1 MVVQN
6 TLLYKV
12 FEQFQ
17 RVIKL
22 QTVVLLTDENTP
34 LALGLLSHAL
44 HVLAIDVVSILFDII
59 NYFSD
64 LDLLTRVG
72 GVTQVSDES

>member
-22 QTVVLLTDENTP
+22 ETVVLLTDENTS
-34 LALGLLSHAL
+34 LTLGLLAHTL
-44 HVLAIDVVSILFDII
+44 HVLAIDVVSILFDVI
-59 NYFSD
+59 NYLSD
-64 LDLLTRVG
+64 LYLLTGVG

>member
-12 FEQFQ
+12 LEQFQ
-17 RVIKL
+17 RVVEL
-22 QTVVLLTDENTP
+22 ETVVLLTDKNTS

-44 HVLAIDVVSILFDII
+44 HVLAIDVVSILFDVI
-59 NYFSD
+59 NYLSD